1 MPRPHPKLD
10 ATAGIRSNEATMQSN
25 RVRLKSTW
33 SWWAFRICV
42 GGPIG
47 LLLLAGTL
55 AAAGP
60 ALDEGWTNPPGSA
73 RVRAYW
79 WWLNGNVTKASITRD
94 LEGMKAQ
101 GFGGAVLIDAGGA
114 SQEGNDPVP
123 HGPTFF
129 TPAWREL
136 YRHALTEAARL
147 GLEMDLNI
155 QSGWNLGGPGVTAD
169 DAAKKYVW
177 SEALVT
183 GGAPVDLA
191 LPVPPHRENYYRD
204 TIVVAYPLRT
214 AGPETNHPPIKNWAQ
229 KALQKELLPFSAPDS
244 APLFEEFPATPGE
257 ADTRAGDVV
266 DLTGRLDAAGVLH
279 WNAPA
284 GRWRILRFGDT
295 VGDHSYVSTASDGWQ
310 GFALDVCDAGA
321 FQRYW
326 EAVVEPLLKDAGPLA
341 GKTLKYLH
349 TDSWEVEP
357 LSWTPTLPAEF
368 QRRRGYDL
376 RPFLPVL
383 TGRIVNSRDES
394 DRFLHDYR
402 QTIGDLTI
410 DNHYRLFRDL
420 AHKHNI
426 GIHPE
431 SGGPHGV
438 PIDAQRDL
446 GWDDAPMSEFW
457 GWSWTHRIG
466 DENRFFIKQPASAAH
481 TYGHPLVFGE
491 GFTTIGPHW
500 QETLW
505 DNLKPAFDQALCEGL
520 NMMVWHAFVC
530 SPDATGMP
538 GQQYFAGTHLN
549 PKVTWW
555 SRSAPFFSYL
565 DRNQWMMQQGRFVAD
580 VAYYY
585 GDHVPNFTQLK
596 RSDPAHVLPGYDYDV
611 ITAEALI
618 ERAQARNGRIY
629 LPDGMNYRL
638 LVLPDRKLLS
648 MPVLEK
654 IKALVSDGATVIG
667 PQPVRVETLANYPA
681 ADAALAV
688 LAADVWAHP
697 GAGRVIAGKTA
708 REVLLADGVPPDCQ
722 FNDGAPDA
730 NFDYIHRQSDAA
742 DIYLV
747 TSRTNVPVSAT
758 VTFRVAGKAPELWNA
773 VTGAHSFAAS
783 YNETNGRTVVP
794 LDFTPCGSWLVVFRA
809 PAAGHPATASANQSV
824 FKPVQSLAGPWRVKF
839 DPRWGGPE
847 NAVFDEL
854 VSWTQRPE
862 PGIKFYSGTATY
874 ENAFDWPAT
883 AGNSDAPPRVWLD
896 LGRVRE
902 LAEVRVNG
910 RACGIVWSPPFRVD
924 ITGALK
930 PGRNSLAVDVV
941 NFWPNRIIGD
951 AALPAD
957 QRLTRTNIRK
967 LTATTPLIASGLFG
981 PVQLLETAKSPGQ

>member
-1 MPRPHPKLD
+1 
-10 ATAGIRSNEATMQSN
+10 
-25 RVRLKSTW
+25 
-33 SWWAFRICV
+33 
-42 GGPIG
+42 
-47 LLLLAGTL
+47 
-55 AAAGP
+55 
-60 ALDEGWTNPPGSA
+60 
-73 RVRAYW
+73 
-79 WWLNGNVTKASITRD
+79 
-94 LEGMKAQ
+94 
-101 GFGGAVLIDAGGA
+101 
-114 SQEGNDPVP
+114 
-123 HGPTFF
+123 
-129 TPAWREL
+129 
-136 YRHALTEAARL
+136 
-147 GLEMDLNI
+147 MDLNI

-368 QRRRGYDL
+368 QRRRGYDP

-618 ERAQARNGRIY
+618 ERAQTRNGRIY

>member
-155 QSGWNLGGPGVTAD
+155 QSGWNLGGPVVTAD

-368 QRRRGYDL
+368 QRRRGYDP

-910 RACGIVWSPPFRVD
+910 QACGIVWSPPFRVD

>member
-910 RACGIVWSPPFRVD
+910 QACGIVWSPPFRVD

>member
-10 ATAGIRSNEATMQSN
+10 AAAGIRSNEATMQSN

-910 RACGIVWSPPFRVD
+910 QACGIVWSPPFRVD

>member
-1 MPRPHPKLD
+1 
-10 ATAGIRSNEATMQSN
+10 
-25 RVRLKSTW
+25 
-33 SWWAFRICV
+33 
-42 GGPIG
+42 
-47 LLLLAGTL
+47 
-55 AAAGP
+55 
-60 ALDEGWTNPPGSA
+60 
-73 RVRAYW
+73 
-79 WWLNGNVTKASITRD
+79 
-94 LEGMKAQ
+94 
-101 GFGGAVLIDAGGA
+101 
-114 SQEGNDPVP
+114 
-123 HGPTFF
+123 
-129 TPAWREL
+129 
-136 YRHALTEAARL
+136 
-147 GLEMDLNI
+147 
-155 QSGWNLGGPGVTAD
+155 
-169 DAAKKYVW
+169 
-177 SEALVT
+177 
-183 GGAPVDLA
+183 
-191 LPVPPHRENYYRD
+191 
-204 TIVVAYPLRT
+204 
-214 AGPETNHPPIKNWAQ
+214 
-229 KALQKELLPFSAPDS
+229 
-244 APLFEEFPATPGE
+244 
-257 ADTRAGDVV
+257 VV

-368 QRRRGYDL
+368 QRRRGYDP

>member
-349 TDSWEVEP
+349 TDRWEVEP

-847 NAVFDEL
+847 NTVFDEL

-910 RACGIVWSPPFRVD
+910 QACGIVWSPPFRVD

>member
-1 MPRPHPKLD
+1 
-10 ATAGIRSNEATMQSN
+10 MQSN

-368 QRRRGYDL
+368 QRRRGYDP

>member
-284 GRWRILRFGDT
+284 GRWRILRLGDT

>member
-10 ATAGIRSNEATMQSN
+10 AAAGIRSNEATMQSN

-368 QRRRGYDL
+368 QRRRGYDP

>member
-368 QRRRGYDL
+368 QRRRGYDP

>member
-1 MPRPHPKLD
+1 
-10 ATAGIRSNEATMQSN
+10 
-25 RVRLKSTW
+25 
-33 SWWAFRICV
+33 
-42 GGPIG
+42 
-47 LLLLAGTL
+47 
-55 AAAGP
+55 
-60 ALDEGWTNPPGSA
+60 
-73 RVRAYW
+73 
-79 WWLNGNVTKASITRD
+79 
-94 LEGMKAQ
+94 
-101 GFGGAVLIDAGGA
+101 
-114 SQEGNDPVP
+114 
-123 HGPTFF
+123 
-129 TPAWREL
+129 
-136 YRHALTEAARL
+136 
-147 GLEMDLNI
+147 
-155 QSGWNLGGPGVTAD
+155 
-169 DAAKKYVW
+169 
-177 SEALVT
+177 
-183 GGAPVDLA
+183 
-191 LPVPPHRENYYRD
+191 
-204 TIVVAYPLRT
+204 
-214 AGPETNHPPIKNWAQ
+214 
-229 KALQKELLPFSAPDS
+229 
-244 APLFEEFPATPGE
+244 
-257 ADTRAGDVV
+257 
-266 DLTGRLDAAGVLH
+266 
-279 WNAPA
+279 
-284 GRWRILRFGDT
+284 
-295 VGDHSYVSTASDGWQ
+295 
-310 GFALDVCDAGA
+310 
-321 FQRYW
+321 
-326 EAVVEPLLKDAGPLA
+326 
-341 GKTLKYLH
+341 
-349 TDSWEVEP
+349 
-357 LSWTPTLPAEF
+357 
-368 QRRRGYDL
+368 
-376 RPFLPVL
+376 
-383 TGRIVNSRDES
+383 
-394 DRFLHDYR
+394 
-402 QTIGDLTI
+402 
-410 DNHYRLFRDL
+410 
-420 AHKHNI
+420 
-426 GIHPE
+426 
-431 SGGPHGV
+431 
-438 PIDAQRDL
+438 
-446 GWDDAPMSEFW
+446 
-457 GWSWTHRIG
+457 
-466 DENRFFIKQPASAAH
+466 
-481 TYGHPLVFGE
+481 
-491 GFTTIGPHW
+491 
-500 QETLW
+500 
-505 DNLKPAFDQALCEGL
+505 
-520 NMMVWHAFVC
+520 
-530 SPDATGMP
+530 
-538 GQQYFAGTHLN
+538 
-549 PKVTWW
+549 
-555 SRSAPFFSYL
+555 
-565 DRNQWMMQQGRFVAD
+565 
-580 VAYYY
+580 
-585 GDHVPNFTQLK
+585 VPNFTQLK